1 MGYVNFNGVSSASLG
16 LVVQT
21 PPVESYSSKDVESVH
36 ITGRNGDIILDH
48 DSYKNGTRIYNFAV
62 AFPDLPCIEVKGLV
76 YIRDQ
81 AKDKNINIGSSAVWC
96 HAFTCPDPDISS
108 LSPNKT
114 MLINSTSEDEYA
126 IGSAVY
132 NYSGVLYSYISNSS
146 VKSGMFGF
154 YTRVVTHWIHSANSY
169 AVLRDSYSPD
179 VYRMAIFYDGGSYT
193 NGYDQ
198 GTAFEV
204 AFVCK
209 PQKFL
214 KAFSGAYEIP
224 WDQVQQQWFS
234 IINPTD
240 QIAKPVIGPSAVI
253 PQTVHYPYITVTG
266 NSSYPE
272 YNNTKFFRYE
282 AGDRRGSSYR
292 AWINKTYN
300 PNDGDTH
307 PYKIVYTATTTP
319 SSGTQVRCGQGAS
332 FDVVGTVN
340 NYEDN
345 LVFYKIKIGKKSG
358 ANFETDDHWIIDI
371 DNDYGEVNKITIN
384 SEYMECYYENPSTG
398 EITLKNHLV
407 SISGTEG
414 FPLLFPGENYIWF
427 DNGGTPTDNKIPLVR
442 NYWSL

>member
-21 PPVESYSSKDVESVH
+21 PPVESYSSKDVESIH

-48 DSYKNGTRIYNFAV
+48 DSYKNGTRVYNFAV

-81 AKDKNINIGSSAVWC
+81 AKDKNLNIGSSAVWC
-96 HAFTCPDPDISS
+96 HAFTCPDPEISS
-108 LSPNKT
+108 LNPNKT

-154 YTRVVTHWIHSANSY
+154 YTRVVTHWIHSSSGY
-169 AVLRDSYSPD
+169 AVLHDSYSPD

-214 KAFSGAYEIP
+214 NAFSGVYEIL
-224 WDQVQQQWFS
+224 WSQVQQQWFEVV
-234 IINPTD
+234 NPTD
-240 QIAKPVIGPSAVI
+240 QIAKPIIGPSAQI
-253 PQTVHYPYITVTG
+253 PQTTHHPYILVNGDSQHTQLNG
-266 NSSYPE
+266 AKY
-272 YNNTKFFRYE
+272 FRYE
-282 AGDRRGSSYR
+282 EGDTANYY
-292 AWINKTYN
+292 AWFNKTY
-300 PNDGDTH
+300 DGVNKF
-307 PYKIVYTATTTP
+307 KIVYTQYAAPRP
-319 SSGTQVRCGQGAS
+319 SVPDMIRYEPKSSSSYICGS
-332 FDVVGTVN
+332 VSSYHPTLST
-340 NYEDN
+340 Y
-345 LVFYKIKIGKKSG
+345 LIKIGRKSG
-358 ANFETDDHWIIDI
+358 SDFETDDHWIIDI
-371 DNDYGEVNKITIN
+371 DNDYGEINKLTIN
-384 SEYMECYYENPSTG
+384 SEYMECYDETG
-398 EITLKNHLV
+398 EQIVLKNHLV

-414 FPLLFPGENYIWF
+414 FPLLFPGSNYIWF
-427 DNGGTPTDNKIPLVR
+427 DNSSGAESGLTIPLVR